1 MTKTIASATDSS
13 KHYFL
18 TINSDG
24 QAQACT
30 CGDYQWRQ
38 AARGGSCKHMKA
50 FNQEVRKAE
59 TFLSLKAA
67 IEAKEREQAYTNY
80 LNWQLAMGL

>member
-1 MTKTIASATDSS
+1 
-13 KHYFL
+13 
-18 TINSDG
+18 
-24 QAQACT
+24 
-30 CGDYQWRQ
+30 
-38 AARGGSCKHMKA
+38 MKA